1 MCVLQVLL
9 LRMRERER
17 EIIHQSDYQN
27 VRSLKIYKLKQLHQ
41 PKQRN
46 LIIYNFLSNPIYPN
60 ICTDSLASAF
70 HLLNYAQSTL
80 NIICAILKKIII
92 NLFQVTSCAASYIMT
107 SASPANVMK
116 GNLTSNV
123 FKVSRNSRLKLILI
137 KELRSFAYVQKLILT
152 A

>member
-1 MCVLQVLL
+1 MA
-9 LRMRERER
+9 
-17 EIIHQSDYQN
+17 
-27 VRSLKIYKLKQLHQ
+27 
-41 PKQRN
+41 P
-46 LIIYNFLSNPIYPN
+46 
-60 ICTDSLASAF
+60 AF

-80 NIICAILKKIII
+80 NIIFAILKKKKKLIYV
-92 NLFQVTSCAASYIMT
+92 QVTSCAASYIMT